1 VDIEDKRAVSVI
13 RQRPAAIVLL
23 ALVPLMVGLVLY
35 LLFGHRLVSA
45 MYHGT
50 SIPVLSNIIE
60 QQEHVS
66 LIHYLKKAD
75 ALGILVGFCYIV
87 LLIAGAGYWF
97 GRKKPFVRRVF
108 GVFFYVVFLAV
119 IAELSARVFFWI
131 SRIDID
137 IYRNYSFR
145 AVDNLLVSDREL
157 GFKLAPSDRC
167 FAVCSDFEVLYETNE
182 LGLREKPIKPSAD
195 FRILFLGDSVTFGWG
210 VPYGSRF
217 TERVGDMIP
226 GVQTIN
232 AGVPGYGLHQMQRW
246 LEKRGMALK
255 PDLVVCSLIFQ
266 DLNRAAIARI
276 PDVKPLHITKS
287 TKSRSPRHRPEQA
300 NETVPTKQEPA
311 VVDVRNMLHSGLLT
325 ASDLYAYLR
334 VKIEISTLNRE
345 MRERQR
351 LIEQTRRAPGDV
363 RGDTVWLAQIQA
375 ATGEIIDDFVSVL
388 SHAEV
393 PGMVVNISPFAI
405 DWLEPVLEEQGIHYV
420 DLSPALTGKDGISFE
435 IDPHYN
441 SRGHDVIAQ
450 GLAQAIVKR
459 FGHRIRAEQTRGNS

>member
-1 VDIEDKRAVSVI
+1 M
-13 RQRPAAIVLL
+13 
-23 ALVPLMVGLVLY
+23 PLTVGVVLY
-35 LLFGHRLVSA
+35 LFFGHHIVTA

-50 SIPVLSNIIE
+50 SIALLNSIIE

-66 LIHYLKKAD
+66 LIHYLRKAD
-75 ALGILVGFCYIV
+75 AVGVMLGFCYI
-87 LLIAGAGYWF
+87 LALTAGAGYWL
-97 GRKKPFVRRVF
+97 GREKPFIRRVF
-108 GVFFYVVFLAV
+108 GTLVYVVFLAI

-131 SRIDID
+131 REIDID

-145 AVDNLLVSDREL
+145 AIDNLLIPDGEL
-157 GFKLAPSDRC
+157 GFKLAPSERC
-167 FAVCSDFEVLYETNE
+167 YAVCSDFEVLYETNA
-182 LGLREKPIKPSAD
+182 LGLREKPIEPSAD

-255 PDLVVCSLIFQ
+255 PDLVICSLIFQ

-276 PDVKPLHITKS
+276 PDVEPLHVTMN
-287 TKSRSPRHRPEQA
+287 TESRPPRQRPDQRAKE
-300 NETVPTKQEPA
+300 VSKQEPTA
-311 VVDVRNMLHSGLLT
+311 IDLTHMLHSGLLT
-325 ASDLYAYLR
+325 VSDLYAFVR
-334 VKIEISTLNRE
+334 VKIAISALNRE

-363 RGDTVWLAQIQA
+363 RGDTVWLARIQA
-375 ATGEIIDDFVSVL
+375 ATGEIIDDFASIL
-388 SHAEV
+388 SRSDV

-405 DWLEPVLEEQGIHYV
+405 DWLEPLLDERGIDYL
-420 DLSPALTGKDGISFE
+420 DLSPILAGKRGITFE

-441 SRGHDVIAQ
+441 SRGHELMACS
-450 GLAQAIVKR
+450 LAPAILER
-459 FGHRIRAEQTRGNS
+459 YRR